1 MAEVTG
7 MSSNGTTWRIK
18 GDEVGNC
25 NCDWGCP
32 CQFDALPT
40 HGDCMAMIAYQINE
54 GSFGDTSLEGV
65 RFAEL
70 VRWPGPIHEGG
81 GTRQTIVDE
90 SATADQRRIIEEMVL
105 GQHGGGYFEVFAS
118 VMSTELDTTYA
129 PIEIEADRER
139 RVGSVKI
146 GDVAECAIEPIKNPV
161 TGDEHRVR
169 IDLPDG
175 FEYKQAEIGN
185 TVQARVSAQD
195 PLSFTLENTYAQ
207 LNPFDWTNA

>member
-1 MAEVTG
+1 
-7 MSSNGTTWRIK
+7 MSTNGQTSWRIA

-54 GSFGDTSLEGV
+54 GGFGDTTLEGV
-65 RFAEL
+65 RFAWL

-81 GTRQTIVDE
+81 GTRLMVVDE
-90 SATADQRRIIEEMVL
+90 SASPEQREAIEPL
-105 GQHGGGYFEVFAS
+105 LAGKHGGGYFEIFAS
-118 VMSTELDTTYA
+118 VMSKELGTVYA
-129 PIEIEADRER
+129 PIEVEADREAR
-139 RVGSVKI
+139 TASVRI
-146 GDVAECAIEPIKNPV
+146 GDLAESTVEPIKNPV
-161 TGDEHRVR
+161 SGDPHRVR

-185 TVQARVSAQD
+185 TTHARVSAEE
-195 PLSFTLENTYAQ
+195 PLSFTLENTYGQ

>member
-1 MAEVTG
+1 
-7 MSSNGTTWRIK
+7 MSTNGSPSWRMV

-40 HGDCMAMIAYQINE
+40 HGNCMAMIAYEINQ
-54 GSFGDTSLEGV
+54 GSFGDTSLDGV

-70 VRWPGPIHEGG
+70 VWWPGAIHEGN
-81 GTRQTIVDE
+81 GTRQTVVDE
-90 SATADQRRIIEEMVL
+90 SASPEQREAIEELVL
-105 GQHGGGYFEVFAS
+105 GKHGGEYFEIFAS
-118 VMSTELDTTYA
+118 VMSKELDTVYA
-129 PIEIEADRER
+129 AIEIDADREAR
-139 RVGSVKI
+139 RGSVRI
-146 GDVAECAIEPIKNPV
+146 GDLAEATIEPIKNPV
-161 TGDEHRVR
+161 SGDEHRVR

-175 FEYKQAEIGN
+175 FEYRQAEIGN
-185 TVQARVSAQD
+185 TVTARVSAQD

>member
-1 MAEVTG
+1 
-7 MSSNGTTWRIK
+7 MSMNGSPSWRMV
-18 GDEVGNC
+18 GDEVANC

-32 CQFDALPT
+32 CQFDSLPT

-54 GSFGDTSLEGV
+54 GSFGDTNLGGV

-70 VRWPGPIHEGG
+70 VWWPGAIHEGN

-90 SATADQRRIIEEMVL
+90 SATPEQRQAIEELVL
-105 GQHGGGYFEVFAS
+105 GKHGGEYFEIFAS
-118 VMSTELDTTYA
+118 VMSKELNTVYA
-129 PIEIEADRER
+129 PIEVEADREAR
-139 RVGSVKI
+139 TGSVRI
-146 GDVAECAIEPIKNPV
+146 GDLAEATIEPIKNPV
-161 TGDEHRVR
+161 SGDPHRVR
-169 IDLPDG
+169 IDLPEG

-185 TVQARVSAQD
+185 TVRARVSAEQ

>member
-1 MAEVTG
+1 
-7 MSSNGTTWRIK
+7 MSANGQTSWRIA

-40 HGDCMAMIAYQINE
+40 HGNCMAMIAYEINE
-54 GSFGDTSLEGV
+54 GGFGDTSLEGV
-65 RFAEL
+65 RFAWL
-70 VRWPGPIHEGG
+70 VWWPGPIHEGG
-81 GTRQTIVDE
+81 GTRLTVVDE
-90 SATADQRRIIEEMVL
+90 SASAEQREAIEPLTA
-105 GQHGGGYFEVFAS
+105 GKHGGGYFEIFAS
-118 VMSTELDTTYA
+118 VMSNELDTVYA
-129 PIEIEADRER
+129 PIEVEADREAR
-139 RVGSVKI
+139 TASVRI
-146 GDVAECAIEPIKNPV
+146 GDLAESTIEPIRNRV
-161 TGDEHRVR
+161 TGDPHRVR

-185 TVQARVSAQD
+185 TVRARVSAQD

>member
-1 MAEVTG
+1 MV
-7 MSSNGTTWRIK
+7 

-40 HGDCMAMIAYQINE
+40 HGNCMAMIAYEVNE
-54 GSFGDTSLEGV
+54 GSFGDTRLDGV

-70 VRWPGPIHEGG
+70 VWWPGAIHEGN
-81 GTRQTIVDE
+81 GTRQTVVDE
-90 SATADQRRIIEEMVL
+90 SASPEQRNAIEELVL
-105 GQHGGGYFEVFAS
+105 GKHGGEYFEIFAS
-118 VMSTELDTTYA
+118 VMSKELDAVYA
-129 PIEIEADRER
+129 PIEIDADREAR
-139 RVGSVKI
+139 TGSVRI
-146 GDVAECAIEPIKNPV
+146 GDLAEATIEPIKNPV
-161 TGDEHRVR
+161 SGDEHRVR

-175 FEYKQAEIGN
+175 FEYRRAEIGN
-185 TVQARVSAQD
+185 TVKARVSAEE

>member
-1 MAEVTG
+1 
-7 MSSNGTTWRIK
+7 MSTNGQTSWRIA

-40 HGDCMAMIAYQINE
+40 HGNCMAMIAYEINE
-54 GSFGDTSLEGV
+54 GGFGDTSLEGV
-65 RFAEL
+65 RFAWL
-70 VRWPGPIHEGG
+70 VWWPGPIHEGG
-81 GTRQTIVDE
+81 GTRLTVVDE
-90 SATADQRRIIEEMVL
+90 SASAEQREAIEPLTA
-105 GQHGGGYFEVFAS
+105 GKHGGGYFEIFAS
-118 VMSTELDTTYA
+118 VMSNELDTVYA
-129 PIEIEADRER
+129 PIEVEADREAR
-139 RVGSVKI
+139 TASVRI
-146 GDVAECAIEPIKNPV
+146 GDLAESTIEPIRNRV
-161 TGDEHRVR
+161 TGDPHRVR

-185 TVQARVSAQD
+185 TVTARVSAED

>member
-1 MAEVTG
+1 
-7 MSSNGTTWRIK
+7 MSSNGSPSWRMV

-40 HGDCMAMIAYQINE
+40 HGNCMAMIAYEINE
-54 GSFGDTSLEGV
+54 GSFGDTSLDGV

-70 VRWPGPIHEGG
+70 VWWPGAIHEGN
-81 GTRQTIVDE
+81 GTRQTVVDE
-90 SATADQRRIIEEMVL
+90 SASPEQREAIEELVL
-105 GQHGGGYFEVFAS
+105 GKHGGEYFEIFAS
-118 VMSTELDTTYA
+118 VMSKELETVYA
-129 PIEIEADRER
+129 AIEIDADREAR
-139 RVGSVKI
+139 RGSVRI
-146 GDVAECAIEPIKNPV
+146 GDLAEATIEPIKNPV
-161 TGDEHRVR
+161 SGDEHRVR

-175 FEYKQAEIGN
+175 FEYRRAEIGN
-185 TVQARVSAQD
+185 TVKARVSAED

>member
-1 MAEVTG
+1 
-7 MSSNGTTWRIK
+7 MSTNGSPSWRMV

-40 HGDCMAMIAYQINE
+40 HGNCMAMIAYEINQ
-54 GSFGDTSLEGV
+54 GSFGDTSLDGV

-70 VRWPGPIHEGG
+70 VWWPGAIHEGN
-81 GTRQTIVDE
+81 GTRQTVVDE
-90 SATADQRRIIEEMVL
+90 SASPAQREAIEELVL
-105 GQHGGGYFEVFAS
+105 GKHGGDYFEIFAS
-118 VMSTELDTTYA
+118 VMSKELDTVYA
-129 PIEIEADRER
+129 PIEIDADRDAR
-139 RVGSVKI
+139 RGSVRI
-146 GDVAECAIEPIKNPV
+146 GDLAEATIEPIKNPV
-161 TGDEHRVR
+161 SGDEHRVR

-175 FEYKQAEIGN
+175 FEYRRAEIGN
-185 TVQARVSAQD
+185 TVKARVSAQD

>member
-1 MAEVTG
+1 

-40 HGDCMAMIAYQINE
+40 HGNCMAMIAYRIEE
-54 GSFGDTSLEGV
+54 GSFGETNLDGV
-65 RFAEL
+65 SWAEL
-70 VRWPGPIHEGG
+70 VWWPAAIHEGD
-81 GTRQTIVDE
+81 GTRQTVIDE
-90 SATADQRRIIEEMVL
+90 SATEEQREIIDELVL
-105 GQHGGGYFEVFAS
+105 GKHGGGYFEIFAS
-118 VMSTELDTTYA
+118 VMSTELDTVYA
-129 PIEIEADRER
+129 PIEIEADRDR
-139 RVGSVKI
+139 RVGSLRI
-146 GDVAECAIEPIKNPV
+146 GDLAESTIEPIRNPV

-185 TVQARVSAQD
+185 TVRARVAVAE

>member
-1 MAEVTG
+1 
-7 MSSNGTTWRIK
+7 MSSNGTIWRIR

-40 HGDCMAMIAYQINE
+40 HGNCMAMIAYQINE
-54 GSFGDTSLEGV
+54 GSFGEVGLGEV

-70 VRWPGPIHEGG
+70 VWWPGPIHEGG
-81 GTRQTIVDE
+81 GTRQTVIDEEASPEQREIVSE
-90 SATADQRRIIEEMVL
+90 LVL
-105 GQHGGGYFEVFAS
+105 GKHGGGYFEVFAS
-118 VMSTELDTTYA
+118 VMSTELETAYA
-129 PIEIEADRER
+129 PIEIEADRES
-139 RVGSVKI
+139 RVGSVRV
-146 GDVAECAIEPIKNPV
+146 GELAQSRIEPIKNPV
-161 TGDEHRVR
+161 TGDDHRVR

-175 FEYKQAEIGN
+175 SEYKQAEIGN
-185 TVQARVSAQD
+185 TVEARVSAEE

>member
-1 MAEVTG
+1 
-7 MSSNGTTWRIK
+7 MSSNGSPSWRMV

-40 HGDCMAMIAYQINE
+40 HGNCMAMIAYGINQ
-54 GSFGDTSLEGV
+54 GSFGDTRLDGV

-70 VRWPGPIHEGG
+70 VWWPGAIHEGN
-81 GTRQTIVDE
+81 GTRQTVVDE
-90 SATADQRRIIEEMVL
+90 SASPEQRNAIEELVL
-105 GQHGGGYFEVFAS
+105 GKHGGEYFEIFAS
-118 VMSTELDTTYA
+118 VMSKELDTVYA
-129 PIEIEADRER
+129 PIEIDADREAR
-139 RVGSVKI
+139 TGSVRI
-146 GDVAECAIEPIKNPV
+146 GDLAEATIEPIKNPV
-161 TGDEHRVR
+161 SGDEHRVR

-175 FEYKQAEIGN
+175 FEYRRAEIGN
-185 TVQARVSAQD
+185 TVKARVSAEE

>member
-1 MAEVTG
+1 
-7 MSSNGTTWRIK
+7 MSANGTTWRIK

-40 HGDCMAMIAYQINE
+40 HGNCMAMIAYQINE
-54 GSFGDTSLEGV
+54 GGFGEVSLEGV

-70 VRWPGPIHEGG
+70 VWWPGPIHEGN
-81 GTRQTIVDE
+81 GTRQTVIDE
-90 SATADQRRIIEEMVL
+90 TADADQRDIIEELVL
-105 GQHGGGYFEVFAS
+105 GKHGGGYFEIFAS
-118 VMSTELDTTYA
+118 VMSTELNTVVA
-129 PIEIEADRER
+129 PIEIDADRDR
-139 RVGSVKI
+139 RVGSVRV
-146 GDVAECAIEPIKNPV
+146 GDLAESQIEPIRNPV
-161 TGDEHRVR
+161 TQEEHRVR

-185 TVQARVSAQD
+185 TVTARVSSTD

>member
-1 MAEVTG
+1 
-7 MSSNGTTWRIK
+7 MSSNGSPSWRMV

-40 HGDCMAMIAYQINE
+40 HGNCMAMIAYQINE
-54 GSFGDTSLEGV
+54 GGFGDTGLDGV

-70 VRWPGPIHEGG
+70 VWWPGAIHEGN

-90 SATADQRRIIEEMVL
+90 SATPEQRQAIEELVL
-105 GQHGGGYFEVFAS
+105 GKHGGAYFEIFAS
-118 VMSTELDTTYA
+118 VMSKELDTVYA
-129 PIEIEADRER
+129 PIEIDADREAR
-139 RVGSVKI
+139 TGSVRI
-146 GDVAECAIEPIKNPV
+146 GDLAESTIEPIKNPV
-161 TGDEHRVR
+161 TGDPHRVR
-169 IDLPDG
+169 IDLPEG

-185 TVQARVSAQD
+185 TVRARVSAQE

-207 LNPFDWTNA
+207 LNPFDWANA